1 MTESQQYCN
10 DMRELFMTAGWKLLI
25 EEFKDT
31 SELLNDIRNI
41 TRIEQLEFNKGML
54 SMINSLINLPAEI
67 EGIENDEV
75 HH

>member
-67 EGIENDEV
+67 EGIEKDEV

>member
-1 MTESQQYCN
+1 
-10 DMRELFMTAGWKLLI
+10 MRELFMTAGWKLLL

-41 TRIEQLEFNKGML
+41 TKIEQLQFNKGML
-54 SMINSLINLPAEI
+54 EMIQSLINLPAEI
-67 EGIENDEV
+67 EGIEQDEA